1 MLCFERAA
9 QLDAHSFRAP
19 FHLGEVRWQL
29 GRGREAIAAWREAAE
44 RAPGEIA
51 PRLALAEALLFVGEL
66 SACAEAAE
74 AALAL
79 SPQES
84 RARAL
89 REVARFAQGDDAAL
103 GTIAELA
110 ARHPTPFCAP
120 AIASALARAWMQD
133 PGVPGSDALA
143 AALASRMAELP
154 WPLFAVLGEHVLGAF
169 NESPLAASRKRIVEN
184 ALERPLT
191 AADID
196 GLRRLAW
203 AALRAR
209 EGEASR
215 LLAEHYG
222 AMCLEA
228 FRAPH
233 PLPWPV
239 RCAGAP
245 IRISVVLGAG
255 DEAVIRLLAAIAH
268 DRGDAIALAV
278 WIVGAADIAPPA
290 ARAARAGP
298 ATPSRLRASDDMV
311 QGLSARFPS
320 DWARRIWS
328 GPLDLGLGRA
338 IALDDPDVLLDGV
351 GLAEGVGPLL
361 AARPARTIGSV
372 AVASAGAPL
381 VDWALDPSSPDAAT
395 TLRAR
400 LAGASRGESTG
411 CRWSPS
417 EIADRW
423 DEAVRLHRAGDFER
437 AKALY
442 DQILAEQPGFAPG
455 HFLRG
460 SLRRDTG
467 DIAGAMADF
476 VEAISAAPDHVDAR
490 TAAIRLAA
498 RARDFAQARLLAEQG
513 LARSQQCR
521 PLLLALGEAA
531 LAGRDTIAAT
541 QPLVRALALDPT
553 DADAHYNLGVAA
565 QIRGDLAEAARAYQR
580 ALAFRGDFGAAHF
593 NLGVLFQEQGNLPGA
608 VAAYNR
614 VITLEPKRSAAYK
627 NLGEMLLAA
636 GRIDEFIDNFTRF
649 EAACPDS
656 LALAVQAL
664 EACPYRADW
673 GRLDYYLNG
682 LREERYRAAD
692 EVDLVDCLE
701 QLLYLLLFFDIDP
714 DMLHR
719 FARTY
724 DQTAARVYGARLP
737 APPSR
742 RPGPIRVGYLSGDL
756 RDHVMGKQV
765 WPALSRHDRGR
776 FEVYLYS
783 TSTIRDEWTARFE
796 GIAHRFVSVAGQRE
810 RDAARRIAEDDLDI
824 LVDLSTHTKGSKPG
838 ILACKPA
845 RVQITHVAS
854 AGTVGLAAID
864 FKMTDRFAD
873 VPENQAFQAEMLL
886 PMDGCVYPY
895 RHIEPA
901 ASHPF
906 GRGAL
911 GIAADAVVIGAFVNP
926 LKLSRRCLSL
936 WREVLQRLPN
946 AKLALSPVNPT
957 LRDVYVAISA
967 SGGIGSDRLLFLPQ
981 GRDEAENQARYT
993 LVDFVLDPMP
1003 FGGVNGVLEPLDM
1016 GVPVVTLVGKRHG
1029 ERTGYSILANL
1040 GVTRTVAHS
1049 GSEYVDIAV
1058 RLAQDHA
1065 FAAEVRDAIRAGLE
1079 SSPLVDMDAH
1089 ARHLEAAYLEAL
1101 ARKAPSVLS
1110 QVAAGR

>member
-1 MLCFERAA
+1 MLCFERAV
-9 QLDAHSFRAP
+9 QLDAHSFRAR

-29 GRGREAIAAWREAAE
+29 GRGREAMVAWREASE

-66 SACAEAAE
+66 SACVEAAQ
-74 AALAL
+74 AALTL
-79 SPQES
+79 SPQEP
-84 RARAL
+84 RAHVL
-89 REVARFAQGDDAAL
+89 RDVARFAQGDDAAL
-103 GTIAELA
+103 GTIADLA
-110 ARHPTPFCAP
+110 ARHPALFNAP
-120 AIASALARAWMQD
+120 AIASALARAWMRN
-133 PGVPGSDALA
+133 PGVTGSDALA
-143 AALASRMAELP
+143 AALVSRMAELP
-154 WPLFAVLGEHVLGAF
+154 WPLFAALGEHVVGAPC
-169 NESPLAASRKRIVEN
+169 ESPLAASRQRVVQ
-184 ALERPLT
+184 AARERPLT

-209 EGEASR
+209 EGEAGR

-222 AMCLEA
+222 AICLEA

-233 PLPWPV
+233 PLSWPV
-239 RCAGAP
+239 RCAGAS
-245 IRISVVLGAG
+245 IRAAVILGPD
-255 DEAVIRLLAAIAH
+255 DEAVTPLLAAIAR
-268 DRGDAIALAV
+268 DRVDAIALAV
-278 WIVGAADIAPPA
+278 WIVGAADTAPPA
-290 ARAARAGP
+290 ALAAGDGPNNSRAGGNHDI
-298 ATPSRLRASDDMV
+298 SR
-311 QGLSARFPS
+311 GPGARSRS
-320 DWARRIWS
+320 DWERRNWN
-328 GPLDLGLGRA
+328 GPLDLGLARA

-351 GLAEGVGPLL
+351 GLAVGVGPVL
-361 AARPARTIGSV
+361 AARPARAIGSV
-372 AVASAGAPL
+372 AVACAGAPL
-381 VDWALDPSSPDAAT
+381 VDWVVDPAAPDAAT
-395 TLRAR
+395 TLLAR
-400 LAGASRGESTG
+400 LAAGCRNESTD

-423 DEAVRLHRAGDFER
+423 DEAVRLHRAGDSER
-437 AKALY
+437 AEAAY
-442 DQILAEQPGFAPG
+442 DQILAEQPGFAPA

-460 SLRRDTG
+460 CLRRDAD
-467 DIAGAMADF
+467 DIAGARADF
-476 VEAISAAPDHVDAR
+476 AEAVLAAPDYVDAR
-490 TAAIRLAA
+490 AAAIRIAT
-498 RARDFAQARLLAEQG
+498 RARDFAQARLLAEAG
-513 LARSQQCR
+513 LSRSPQCR
-521 PLLLALGEAA
+521 PLLLALGEAL
-531 LAGRDTIAAT
+531 LAARDTMAAT

-565 QIRGDLAEAARAYQR
+565 QIRGDVAEAARAYQR
-580 ALAFRGDFGAAHF
+580 ALAFRADFTDAHF
-593 NLGVLFQEQGNLPGA
+593 NLGVLFQEQGNAPGA

-614 VITLEPKRSAAYK
+614 VIALDPKRSAAYK
-627 NLGEMLLAA
+627 NLGETLLAA
-636 GRIDEFIDNFTRF
+636 GRIDAFVDNFARF

-673 GRLDYYLNG
+673 GRLEHYLDG
-682 LREERYRAAD
+682 LRKERFRAAD
-692 EVDLVDCLE
+692 EAELVDCLE

-714 DMLHR
+714 DMLYR

-737 APPSR
+737 VPVAR
-742 RPGPIRVGYLSGDL
+742 RPGPARVGYLSGDF

-765 WPALSRHDRGR
+765 WPVLSRHDRGR

-810 RDAARRIAEDDLDI
+810 REAARRIAEDDLDI
-824 LVDLSTHTKGSKPG
+824 LVDLSTHTRGSKPG

-854 AGTVGLAAID
+854 AGTLGLAAID
-864 FKMTDRFAD
+864 FKLTDHFAD
-873 VPENQAFQAEMLL
+873 LPENQAFQAEILL
-886 PMDGCVYPY
+886 PMEGCVYPY

-906 GRGAL
+906 RREAL
-911 GIAADAVVIGAFVNP
+911 GIAAGAVVIGAFVNP
-926 LKLSRRCLSL
+926 LKLSRRCLAL

-981 GRDEAENQARYT
+981 GRNEAENQARYT

-1058 RLAQDHA
+1058 RLARDSA
-1065 FAAEVRDAIRAGLE
+1065 FAAEVRDAIRAGLT

-1110 QVAAGR
+1110 EVAAGC